1 MRQYRPKIRLP
12 SQEQTNKFDFC
23 QPMLESLFREMKE
36 LSKKAPDG
44 RLNTMKVKM
53 INRVLADVKTALSD
67 EPTMAYL
74 DLLDDETLPSNSDV
88 VLILGQY
95 TAAAHQFKGE
105 YHKHDTLQGGTRWFT
120 VENT

>member
-1 MRQYRPKIRLP
+1 
-12 SQEQTNKFDFC
+12 
-23 QPMLESLFREMKE
+23 MKE

-44 RLNTMKVKM
+44 RLNTVKVKM

-74 DLLDDETLPSNSDV
+74 DLLEDETLPSNSDV

-95 TAAAHQFKGE
+95 TAAAHQFERE
-105 YHKHDTLQGGTRWFT
+105 YQKHDPLLGVTRWST
-120 VENT
+120 VENP